1 MPHKHSKAKL
11 QERKILRIIRRGSF
25 YDRNRCELVS
35 TITRIEVMA
44 QLKEPVEVYLI
55 PDVEK
60 GEVLLDQQGKG
71 SLQREDI

>member
-1 MPHKHSKAKL
+1 MHKRSANKL
-11 QERKILRIIRRGSF
+11 QHRKILRIILSGSF
-25 YDRNRCELVS
+25 YDRYRCELVS
-35 TITRIEVMA
+35 TITRIEVLA